1 MIYASGV
8 VTFWANP
15 KEAKKFKKFK
25 RKTMTLELIEDAY
38 PSDSNP
44 ITGKIS
50 CKYTAFIPRSYECKS
65 LEDYT
70 GKIKPHLQ
78 KSIKHT
84 IVSVQ
89 VSHLN
94 YLSEQAMNKMKKSGK
109 R

>member
-8 VTFWANP
+8 VTFLANE
-15 KEAKKFKKFK
+15 KETNTFKKFK
-25 RKTMTLELIEDAY
+25 RKTITLELMEVVF
-38 PSDSNP
+38 STDSNSL
-44 ITGKIS
+44 TRKIS
-50 CKYTAFIPRSYECKS
+50 CKFTAILPRSFECKS

-70 GKIKPHLQ
+70 GKIKPYLQ

-94 YLSEQAMNKMKKSGK
+94 YLSEQAINRMRKK

>member
-8 VTFWANP
+8 VTFLANP
-15 KEAKKFKKFK
+15 KEVNKFKKFK
-25 RKTMTLELIEDAY
+25 RKTITLEIIENDF
-38 PSDSNP
+38 PSDNNNP
-44 ITGKIS
+44 IRRIS
-50 CKYTAFIPRSYECKS
+50 CRFTAFLPSSFECKS

-84 IVSVQ
+84 IVSVH

-94 YLSEQAMNKMKKSGK
+94 YLSEQAMDRIKKN